1 MSFFKKMVDKF
12 EDLLGDDDKKK
23 AEEKKAEEH
32 KVEQHEGTPHPA
44 HQDTVAASR

>member
-23 AEEKKAEEH
+23 KDEKKEEH
-32 KVEQHEGTPHPA
+32 HEGW
-44 HQDTVAASR
+44 